1 MTSGTLY
8 NKHDGPLCTEHTVRL
23 MRATV
28 CLCNSDGCNGAG
40 VPTEDATDN
49 HHVVEIQQL
58 KIKAEADALKNSTA
72 EMMHTS
78 SGDLRAALHS
88 ATGVPLLT
96 RQGRP
101 R

>member
-1 MTSGTLY
+1 MSSGTLY

-49 HHVVEIQQL
+49 HLVVEIQQL
-58 KIKAEADALKNSTA
+58 KIKAAADTFKNSTA
-72 EMMHTS
+72 EIAPVVET
-78 SGDLRAALHS
+78 
-88 ATGVPLLT
+88 
-96 RQGRP
+96 
-101 R
+101 